1 MSYIKFENINKYYNN
16 QHVLKDLDLTIDKG
30 SFVTLL
36 GPSGCGKSTLLRCL
50 AGLES
55 ISTGK
60 IFLDDEDITLKN
72 PRQRNIGMIFQQYS
86 LFPTMTVYQNISFGL
101 RMKKLINDDRI
112 GSEPMHKGFMP
123 IHENKCMG
131 IKMKKERRETIDKL
145 VKEAL
150 ALVQLEG
157 SEKKF
162 PSQLSGGE
170 QQRVAL
176 ARCIVTKPK
185 VLLLDEP
192 FSAIDAKLRKS
203 LQTRIKEI
211 HRELNMTCVFV
222 THDQE
227 EAMIMSDVIHLMHNG
242 IIEQSGN
249 PAQVYS
255 NPKNPYVASF
265 IGNYNIIDKKDLS
278 RVFGYEVSSEK
289 IAIRPEMIAIEKEEV
304 VDVSEFICAKGVIV
318 DNILQGNIIRYFVDI
333 NGLKV
338 KVDLLFNNS
347 ELFENNQEIYL
358 KINKN
363 NIILF

>member
-1 MSYIKFENINKYYNN
+1 MSYIKFENINKYYNE
-16 QHVLKDLDLTIDKG
+16 QHILKDLNLTIEKG

-55 ISTGK
+55 ISSGSV
-60 IFLDDEDITLKN
+60 FLDDEDITFKN

-101 RMKKLINDDRI
+101 RMKK
-112 GSEPMHKGFMP
+112 E
-123 IHENKCMG
+123 
-131 IKMKKERRETIDKL
+131 KKETVNKL

-150 ALVQLEG
+150 SLVQLEG

-203 LQTRIKEI
+203 LQIRIKEI

-242 IIEQSGN
+242 VIEQSGK
-249 PAQVYS
+249 PAQIYS
-255 NPKNPYVASF
+255 NPKNAYVASF
-265 IGNYNIIDKKDLS
+265 IGSYNIMAKEDMMKA
-278 RVFGYEVSSEK
+278 FNYEAASEK
-289 IAIRPEMIAIEKEEV
+289 VAIRPEMIDISEEEEQYS
-304 VDVSEFICAKGVIV
+304 SEDIFAKAKIS
-318 DNILQGNIIRYFVDI
+318 DNILQGNIVRYFVDI
-333 NGLKV
+333 KGLKI

-347 ELFENNQEIYL
+347 KLLQNNQDIYL
-358 KINKN
+358 KINKD
-363 NIILF
+363 NIITF

>member
-16 QHVLKDLDLTIDKG
+16 QHVLKDLDLTIEKG

-60 IFLDDEDITLKN
+60 IFLDDEDITSKN

-101 RMKKLINDDRI
+101 RMKK
-112 GSEPMHKGFMP
+112 E
-123 IHENKCMG
+123 
-131 IKMKKERRETIDKL
+131 KKENIDKL

-150 ALVQLEG
+150 TLVQLEG
-157 SEKKF
+157 SEKKY

-227 EAMIMSDVIHLMHNG
+227 EAMTMSDVIHLMHNG
-242 IIEQSGN
+242 VIEQSGR
-249 PAQVYS
+249 PIEIYS
-255 NPKNPYVASF
+255 NPKNAYVASF
-265 IGNYNIIDKKDLS
+265 IGNYNIIDKEDIK
-278 RVFGYEVSSEK
+278 RVFGFDVTSQK
-289 IAIRPEMIAIEKEEV
+289 IAIRPEMIEINKEEV
-304 VDVSEFICAKGVIV
+304 KNVSETISVKGSIV
-318 DNILQGNIIRYFVDI
+318 DYILQGNIIRYFVNI
-333 NGLKV
+333 KGLKV

-347 ELFENNQEIYL
+347 ELFEKNHEIYL
-358 KINKN
+358 KINKKS
-363 NIILF
+363 IILF

>member
-1 MSYIKFENINKYYNN
+1 MSYIKFENINKYYNE
-16 QHVLKDLDLTIDKG
+16 QHVLKDLNLTIEKG

-55 ISTGK
+55 ISSGSM
-60 IFLDDEDITLKN
+60 FLDDEDITFKN

-101 RMKKLINDDRI
+101 RMKK
-112 GSEPMHKGFMP
+112 E
-123 IHENKCMG
+123 
-131 IKMKKERRETIDKL
+131 KKETINKL

-150 ALVQLEG
+150 SLVQLEG

-203 LQTRIKEI
+203 LQIRIKEI

-242 IIEQSGN
+242 VIEQSGK
-249 PAQVYS
+249 PAQIYS
-255 NPKNPYVASF
+255 NPKNAYVASF
-265 IGNYNIIDKKDLS
+265 IGSYNIMDKEDMMKS
-278 RVFGYEVSSEK
+278 FNYEAASEK
-289 IAIRPEMIAIEKEEV
+289 VAIRPEMIDISEEEPQYS
-304 VDVSEFICAKGVIV
+304 SEDIFAKAKIS
-318 DNILQGNIIRYFVDI
+318 DNILQGNIVRYFVDI
-333 NGLKV
+333 KGLKI

-347 ELFENNQEIYL
+347 KLLQNNQDIYL
-358 KINKN
+358 KINKD
-363 NIILF
+363 NIITF

>member
-1 MSYIKFENINKYYNN
+1 MSYIKFENINKCYNDQN
-16 QHVLKDLDLTIDKG
+16 VLKNLNLTIEKG

-55 ISTGK
+55 ISSGK
-60 IFLDDEDITLKN
+60 VFLDEEDITFKN
-72 PRQRNIGMIFQQYS
+72 PKQRNIGMIFQQYS

-101 RMKKLINDDRI
+101 
-112 GSEPMHKGFMP
+112 
-123 IHENKCMG
+123 
-131 IKMKKERRETIDKL
+131 KMKKEKKEAIDKL

-150 ALVQLEG
+150 SLVQLEG

-203 LQTRIKEI
+203 LQIRIKEI
-211 HRELNMTCVFV
+211 HKELNMTCIFV

-242 IIEQSGN
+242 VIEQSGT
-249 PAQVYS
+249 PVQIYS
-255 NPKNPYVASF
+255 NPKNTYVASF
-265 IGNYNIIDKKDLS
+265 IGSYNIMDKEDS
-278 RVFGYEVSSEK
+278 IRIFNYEVLSEK
-289 IAIRPEMIAIEKEEV
+289 IAIRPEMIEIFEEETRYETDYV
-304 VDVSEFICAKGVIV
+304 YTEAKII
-318 DNILQGNIIRYFVDI
+318 DTILQGNIIRYFVDI
-333 NGLKV
+333 NGLKM
-338 KVDLLFNNS
+338 KVDILFNNTN
-347 ELFENNQEIYL
+347 LIENNKNVFL

-363 NIILF
+363 DIITF

>member
-101 RMKKLINDDRI
+101 
-112 GSEPMHKGFMP
+112 
-123 IHENKCMG
+123 
-131 IKMKKERRETIDKL
+131 KMKKERKEVIDNL

-150 ALVQLEG
+150 MFVQLEG

-203 LQTRIKEI
+203 LQTRIKQI

-242 IIEQSGN
+242 VIEQSGN

-265 IGNYNIIDKKDLS
+265 IGSYNIIDKKDLY
-278 RVFGYEVSSEK
+278 RFFGYDVSSEK
-289 IAIRPEMIAIEKEEV
+289 IAIRPEMIAIEKEKV
-304 VDVSEFICAKGVIV
+304 IDVSEFICAKGVIV
-318 DNILQGNIIRYFVDI
+318 DNILQGNIIRYYVDI

-347 ELFENNQEIYL
+347 ELFGNNQEIYL

>member
-1 MSYIKFENINKYYNN
+1 MSYIKFENINKYYNE
-16 QHVLKDLDLTIDKG
+16 QHILKDLNLIIEKG

-55 ISTGK
+55 ISSGSV
-60 IFLDDEDITLKN
+60 FLDDEDITFKN

-101 RMKKLINDDRI
+101 RMKK
-112 GSEPMHKGFMP
+112 E
-123 IHENKCMG
+123 
-131 IKMKKERRETIDKL
+131 KKETVNKL

-150 ALVQLEG
+150 SLVQLEG

-203 LQTRIKEI
+203 LQIRIKEI

-242 IIEQSGN
+242 VIEQSGK
-249 PAQVYS
+249 PAQIYS
-255 NPKNPYVASF
+255 NPKNAYVASF
-265 IGNYNIIDKKDLS
+265 IGSYNIMAKEDMMKA
-278 RVFGYEVSSEK
+278 FNYEAASEK
-289 IAIRPEMIAIEKEEV
+289 VAIRPEMIDISEEEEQYS
-304 VDVSEFICAKGVIV
+304 SEDIFAKAKIS
-318 DNILQGNIIRYFVDI
+318 DNILQGNIVRYFVDI
-333 NGLKV
+333 KGLKI

-347 ELFENNQEIYL
+347 KLLQNNQDIYL
-358 KINKN
+358 KINKD
-363 NIILF
+363 NIITF

>member
-1 MSYIKFENINKYYNN
+1 MSYIKFENINKYYNE
-16 QHVLKDLDLTIDKG
+16 QHVLKDLNLTIEKG

-55 ISTGK
+55 ISSGSV
-60 IFLDDEDITLKN
+60 FLDDEDITFKN

-101 RMKKLINDDRI
+101 RMKK
-112 GSEPMHKGFMP
+112 E
-123 IHENKCMG
+123 
-131 IKMKKERRETIDKL
+131 KKETVNKL

-150 ALVQLEG
+150 SLVQLEG

-203 LQTRIKEI
+203 LQIRIKEI

-242 IIEQSGN
+242 VIEQSGK
-249 PAQVYS
+249 PAQIYS
-255 NPKNPYVASF
+255 NPKNAYVASF
-265 IGNYNIIDKKDLS
+265 IGSYNIMAKEDMMKA
-278 RVFGYEVSSEK
+278 FNYEAASEK
-289 IAIRPEMIAIEKEEV
+289 VAIRPEMIDISEEEEQYS
-304 VDVSEFICAKGVIV
+304 SEDIFAKAKIS
-318 DNILQGNIIRYFVDI
+318 DNILQGNIVRYFVDI
-333 NGLKV
+333 KGLKI

-347 ELFENNQEIYL
+347 KLLQNNQDIYL
-358 KINKN
+358 KINKD
-363 NIILF
+363 NIITF

>member
-1 MSYIKFENINKYYNN
+1 MSYIKFENINKYYNEQN
-16 QHVLKDLDLTIDKG
+16 VLKNLNLTIEKG

-55 ISTGK
+55 ISSGK
-60 IFLDDEDITLKN
+60 IFLDDEDITFKN

-86 LFPTMTVYQNISFGL
+86 LFPTMTVHKNISFGL
-101 RMKKLINDDRI
+101 RMKR
-112 GSEPMHKGFMP
+112 E
-123 IHENKCMG
+123 
-131 IKMKKERRETIDKL
+131 KKETINKL

-150 ALVQLEG
+150 SLVQLEG

-203 LQTRIKEI
+203 LQIHIKEI
-211 HRELNMTCVFV
+211 HRELNMTCIFV

-242 IIEQSGN
+242 VIEQSGK
-249 PAQVYS
+249 PAQIYS
-255 NPKNPYVASF
+255 NPKNAYVASF
-265 IGNYNIIDKKDLS
+265 IGSYNIMNKEDMTKA
-278 RVFGYEVSSEK
+278 FNYEALSEK
-289 IAIRPEMIAIEKEEV
+289 IAIRPEMIEITEEEPQYNS
-304 VDVSEFICAKGVIV
+304 DDIFAKAKIS
-318 DNILQGNIIRYFVDI
+318 DTILQGNIVRYFVDI
-333 NGLKV
+333 NGLKI
-338 KVDLLFNNS
+338 KVDILFNNAKLLQS
-347 ELFENNQEIYL
+347 NRDVYL
-358 KINKN
+358 KINKE
-363 NIILF
+363 NIITF

>member
-16 QHVLKDLDLTIDKG
+16 QHVLKDLDLTIEKG

-60 IFLDDEDITLKN
+60 IFLDDEDITSKN

-101 RMKKLINDDRI
+101 RMKK
-112 GSEPMHKGFMP
+112 E
-123 IHENKCMG
+123 
-131 IKMKKERRETIDKL
+131 KKEIIDKL

-150 ALVQLEG
+150 TLVQLEG
-157 SEKKF
+157 SEKKY

-203 LQTRIKEI
+203 LQIRIKEI

-227 EAMIMSDVIHLMHNG
+227 EAMTMSDVIHLMHNG
-242 IIEQSGN
+242 VIEQSGK
-249 PAQVYS
+249 PVEIYS
-255 NPKNPYVASF
+255 NPKNAYVASF
-265 IGNYNIIDKKDLS
+265 IGNYNIIDKEDLR
-278 RVFGYEVSSEK
+278 RVFGFDVASQK
-289 IAIRPEMIAIEKEEV
+289 VAIRPEMIVIEKNEIK
-304 VDVSEFICAKGVIV
+304 DVSESIYAKGIIV
-318 DNILQGNIIRYFVDI
+318 DRILQGNIIRYFVDI
-333 NGLKV
+333 NRLKI
-338 KVDLLFNNS
+338 KVDLLFNNT
-347 ELFENNQEIYL
+347 ELFENNQEVYL

>member
-1 MSYIKFENINKYYNN
+1 MSYIKFENINKYYNEQN
-16 QHVLKDLDLTIDKG
+16 VLKNLNLTIEKG

-55 ISTGK
+55 ISSGK
-60 IFLDDEDITLKN
+60 VFLDDEDITFKS

-101 RMKKLINDDRI
+101 RMKKE
-112 GSEPMHKGFMP
+112 SK
-123 IHENKCMG
+123 
-131 IKMKKERRETIDKL
+131 ETINKL
-145 VKEAL
+145 VREAL
-150 ALVQLEG
+150 SLVQLEG

-203 LQTRIKEI
+203 LQIRIKEI
-211 HRELNMTCVFV
+211 HKELNMTSIFV

-242 IIEQSGN
+242 VIEQSGN
-249 PAQVYS
+249 PAQIYS
-255 NPKNPYVASF
+255 NPKNAYVASF
-265 IGNYNIIDKKDLS
+265 IGSYNIMDKEDMMRAFNYETLS
-278 RVFGYEVSSEK
+278 DKVV
-289 IAIRPEMIAIEKEEV
+289 IRPEMIDISEEEPQYNSDSIFV
-304 VDVSEFICAKGVIV
+304 KAKIS
-318 DNILQGNIIRYFVDI
+318 DTILQGNILRYFVDI
-333 NGLKV
+333 NGLKL
-338 KVDLLFNNS
+338 KVDILFNNDKF
-347 ELFENNQEIYL
+347 LQNNQDVYL
-358 KINKN
+358 KINKE
-363 NIILF
+363 NIITF

>member
-1 MSYIKFENINKYYNN
+1 MSYIKFENINKYYNE
-16 QHVLKDLDLTIDKG
+16 QHVLKDLNLSIDKG

-55 ISTGK
+55 ISTGN
-60 IFLDDEDITLKN
+60 IFLDEEDITFKN

-101 RMKKLINDDRI
+101 RMKK
-112 GSEPMHKGFMP
+112 
-123 IHENKCMG
+123 
-131 IKMKKERRETIDKL
+131 ERKETIDKL

-150 ALVQLEG
+150 TLVQLEG

-227 EAMIMSDVIHLMHNG
+227 EAMTMSDVIHLMNKG
-242 IIEQSGN
+242 TIEQSGT
-249 PAQVYS
+249 PTEIYS
-255 NPKNPYVASF
+255 KPKNAYVASF
-265 IGNYNIIDKKDLS
+265 IGNYNIIDKEDIKKA
-278 RVFGYEVSSEK
+278 FGYNVSSEK
-289 IAIRPEMIAIEKEEV
+289 IAIRPEMVVIEKEKIIDETE
-304 VDVSEFICAKGVIV
+304 SIYAKGIIV

-333 NGLKV
+333 NGLKI

-347 ELFENNQEIYL
+347 ELLENNQEIYL

>member
-16 QHVLKDLDLTIDKG
+16 QHVLKNLDLTIDKG

-55 ISTGK
+55 LSTGK

-101 RMKKLINDDRI
+101 RMKK
-112 GSEPMHKGFMP
+112 
-123 IHENKCMG
+123 
-131 IKMKKERRETIDKL
+131 ERKETIDKL

-150 ALVQLEG
+150 TLVQLEG

-242 IIEQSGN
+242 VIEQSGH

-265 IGNYNIIDKKDLS
+265 IGNYNIIDKIDLS
-278 RVFGYEVSSEK
+278 RVFGYDVSSEK
-289 IAIRPEMIAIEKEEV
+289 IAVRPEMISIEKEEV
-304 VDVSEFICAKGVIV
+304 VDVSEFIFAKGVIV

-338 KVDLLFNNS
+338 KVDFLFNNS

>member
-16 QHVLKDLDLTIDKG
+16 QHVLKDLDLTINKG
-30 SFVTLL
+30 DFVTLL

-55 ISTGK
+55 ITSGN
-60 IFLDDEDITLKN
+60 ILLDDENITFKN

-86 LFPTMTVYQNISFGL
+86 LFPTMTVYQNIAFGL
-101 RMKKLINDDRI
+101 
-112 GSEPMHKGFMP
+112 
-123 IHENKCMG
+123 
-131 IKMKKERRETIDKL
+131 KMKKENKKTIDGL

-150 ALVQLEG
+150 KLVQLEG

-203 LQTRIKEI
+203 LQRRIKDI
-211 HRELNMTCVFV
+211 HKELNMTCVFV

-227 EAMIMSDVIHLMHNG
+227 EAMTMSDVIHLMHNG
-242 IIEQSGN
+242 VIEQSGK
-249 PAQVYS
+249 PVEIYS
-255 NPKNPYVASF
+255 NPKNAYVASF
-265 IGNYNIIDKKDLS
+265 IGNYNILDKSQLEKA
-278 RVFGYEVSSEK
+278 FNFTTSSEK
-289 IAIRPEMIAIEKEEV
+289 VAIRPEMIVISSKSLNNDDSHIAN
-304 VDVSEFICAKGVIV
+304 KGVIIDSV
-318 DNILQGNIIRYFVDI
+318 LQGNVIRYYI
-333 NGLKV
+333 NVNEIKI
-338 KVDLLFNNS
+338 KVDVLFNNS
-347 ELFENNQEIYL
+347 ELFENNQEVFL
-358 KINKN
+358 KINQE
-363 NIILF
+363 NIVKF

>member
-1 MSYIKFENINKYYNN
+1 MSYIKFENINKYYNE
-16 QHVLKDLDLTIDKG
+16 QHVLKDLNLTIEKG

-55 ISTGK
+55 ISSGSM
-60 IFLDDEDITLKN
+60 FLDDEDITFKN

-101 RMKKLINDDRI
+101 RMKK
-112 GSEPMHKGFMP
+112 E
-123 IHENKCMG
+123 
-131 IKMKKERRETIDKL
+131 KKETINKL

-150 ALVQLEG
+150 SLVQLEG

-203 LQTRIKEI
+203 LQIRIKEI

-242 IIEQSGN
+242 VIEQSGK
-249 PAQVYS
+249 PAQIYS
-255 NPKNPYVASF
+255 NPKNAYVASF
-265 IGNYNIIDKKDLS
+265 IGSYNIMAKEDMMKS
-278 RVFGYEVSSEK
+278 FNYEAASEK
-289 IAIRPEMIAIEKEEV
+289 VAIRPEMIDISEEEPQYS
-304 VDVSEFICAKGVIV
+304 SEDIFAKAKIS
-318 DNILQGNIIRYFVDI
+318 DNILQGNIVRYFVDI
-333 NGLKV
+333 KGLKI

-347 ELFENNQEIYL
+347 KLLQNNQDIYL
-358 KINKN
+358 KINKD
-363 NIILF
+363 NIITF